1 MLRIYC
7 KKILTPNFGPTLQEV
22 KISDKQPATQ
32 RRFVPGTAGGPTPWE
47 PDQSFKSNLRML
59 PRIRTPSACFLT
71 IVILSP
77 FPLSVSRASFVG
89 DFEKDGEVAV
99 AQMRA
104 VGKQY
109 YQRGDYDASKE
120 AFQGQLPY
128 NCSASYHMNL
138 HMYSIFFSRV
148 LLSGTAA
155 VEAFPT
161 DAHSHGY
168 LGNSLYRIGYVRLLN
183 FRKEDRS

>member
-1 MLRIYC
+1 
-7 KKILTPNFGPTLQEV
+7 
-22 KISDKQPATQ
+22 
-32 RRFVPGTAGGPTPWE
+32 
-47 PDQSFKSNLRML
+47 ML

-120 AFQGQLPY
+120 AFQG
-128 NCSASYHMNL
+128 
-138 HMYSIFFSRV
+138 
-148 LLSGTAA
+148 
-155 VEAFPT
+155 
-161 DAHSHGY
+161 
-168 LGNSLYRIGYVRLLN
+168 
-183 FRKEDRS
+183 